1 MSNSMTNIIYTL
13 IYSVPAT
20 LIAIILHEVAHALVS
35 YWCGDKG
42 VRADGRLSLNPL
54 KHLDLMG
61 TICLICFH
69 FGWAKPVRV
78 NTRNY
83 KHKKLDFCLVALAGP
98 VMNFIVAFISV
109 CLMYL
114 VTKYSSGSAVASYF
128 YFLFYYIAALNIGLG
143 VFNLIPIPPL
153 DGSNVLLTFLPDQ
166 ASRFFA
172 KYRNYFMIGMMI
184 LLYFGAFSN
193 VLAVIQQGMMNGMCQ
208 MVLKLFGHT
217 VTGGYV

>member
-1 MSNSMTNIIYTL
+1 MSNSMTNLIYKL

-20 LIAIILHEVAHALVS
+20 LIAIILHEAAHALVS

-61 TICLICFH
+61 TICRICFH

-98 VMNFIVAFISV
+98 VMNFIVEI
-109 CLMYL
+109 
-114 VTKYSSGSAVASYF
+114 GRASCRER
-128 YFLFYYIAALNIGLG
+128 
-143 VFNLIPIPPL
+143 V
-153 DGSNVLLTFLPDQ
+153 
-166 ASRFFA
+166 
-172 KYRNYFMIGMMI
+172 
-184 LLYFGAFSN
+184 
-193 VLAVIQQGMMNGMCQ
+193 
-208 MVLKLFGHT
+208 
-217 VTGGYV
+217 